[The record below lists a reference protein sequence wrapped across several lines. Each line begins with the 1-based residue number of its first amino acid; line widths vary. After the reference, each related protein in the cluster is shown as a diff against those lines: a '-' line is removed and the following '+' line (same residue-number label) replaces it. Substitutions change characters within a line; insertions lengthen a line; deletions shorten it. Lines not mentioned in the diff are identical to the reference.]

1 MDNEE
6 KYKKLIRAIKVL
18 RDLKPHDECLE
29 NWIKE
34 NAPEI
39 AEQEDERIRERLI
52 EFFKDWGKT
61 RSHCWSI
68 SISDILAW
76 LEKQDPKKHQEELD
90 AAYKTA
96 DKVQYKRG
104 YEDAVKEMEKQGWN
118 KDDESY
124 LNTTIAYLKDAKEF
138 KKTAEN
144 CINWLKSLRPQPKQ
158 EKPPMQN
165 GIIINGVEYE
175 LIEDREDKKH

>member
-39 AEQEDERIRERLI
+39 AESEDERIRKELI
-52 EFFKDWGKT
+52 DIVKKSPITFAFEDKGKV
-61 RSHCWSI
+61 
-68 SISDILAW
+68 LAW

-96 DKVQYKRG
+96 DKVQYHRG
-104 YEDAVKEMEKQGWN
+104 YEAAWKEMGEQ
-118 KDDESY
+118 
-124 LNTTIAYLKDAKEF
+124 
-138 KKTAEN
+138 
-144 CINWLKSLRPQPKQ
+144 
-158 EKPPMQN
+158 PPMQN
-165 GIIINGVEYE
+165 GITINGVEYE
-175 LIEDREDKKH
+175 LIEDREDDECERCALSDICHDARKEVICNPIFGDLSISHRFEKRKL

>member
-39 AEQEDERIRERLI
+39 AESEDERIRKAIIELVDCNERSGYTLLNNVS
-52 EFFKDWGKT
+52 T
-61 RSHCWSI
+61 SSM
-68 SISDILAW
+68 LAW

-96 DKVQYKRG
+96 DKVQYRRG
-104 YEDAVKEMEKQGWN
+104 YAAAWKEMGEQ
-118 KDDESY
+118 
-124 LNTTIAYLKDAKEF
+124 
-138 KKTAEN
+138 
-144 CINWLKSLRPQPKQ
+144 
-158 EKPPMQN
+158 PPMQN
-165 GIIINGVEYE
+165 GITINGVEYE
-175 LIEDREDKKH
+175 LIEDREDDECERCALSDICHDARKEVICNPIFGDLSICHRFEKRKL

>member
-6 KYKKLIRAIKVL
+6 KYKKLIRAIKIL
-18 RDLKPHDECLE
+18 REIKPRDESLE
-29 NWIKE
+29 KWIKDYV
-34 NAPEI
+34 PDL
-39 AEQEDERIRERLI
+39 AETDDERIRERLI

-96 DKVQYKRG
+96 DKVQYRRG
-104 YEDAVKEMEKQGWN
+104 YKAAWEEMGEQ
-118 KDDESY
+118 
-124 LNTTIAYLKDAKEF
+124 
-138 KKTAEN
+138 
-144 CINWLKSLRPQPKQ
+144 
-158 EKPPMQN
+158 PPMQN

-175 LIEDREDKKH
+175 LIEDREDDECERCALSNICHDARKEVICNPIFGDLSICHRFEKRKL

>member
-18 RDLKPHDECLE
+18 RGMKPHDECLE

-39 AEQEDERIRERLI
+39 AESDDERIRKEIYQFVYEQRP
-52 EFFKDWGKT
+52 EKEW
-61 RSHCWSI
+61 
-68 SISDILAW
+68 LAW

-90 AAYKTA
+90 AAYKTE
-96 DKVQYKRG
+96 YHRG
-104 YEDAVKEMEKQGWN
+104 YKAAW
-118 KDDESY
+118 KDMGE
-124 LNTTIAYLKDAKEF
+124 
-138 KKTAEN
+138 
-144 CINWLKSLRPQPKQ
+144 Q
-158 EKPPMQN
+158 KPPMQN

-175 LIEDREDKKH
+175 LIEDRDDGECERCALNEICHDARKEVICNPIFGDLSIRHRFAMRK

>member
-6 KYKKLIRAIKVL
+6 KYKKLISAIKVL

-39 AEQEDERIRERLI
+39 AESEDERIRKEIYQFVYEQRP
-52 EFFKDWGKT
+52 EKEW
-61 RSHCWSI
+61 
-68 SISDILAW
+68 LAW

-96 DKVQYKRG
+96 DKVQYHRG
-104 YEDAVKEMEKQGWN
+104 YKAAWEEMGEQ
-118 KDDESY
+118 
-124 LNTTIAYLKDAKEF
+124 
-138 KKTAEN
+138 
-144 CINWLKSLRPQPKQ
+144 
-158 EKPPMQN
+158 PPMQN

-175 LIEDREDKKH
+175 LIEDREDDECERCALNEICHDARKEVICNPIFGDLSIRHRFAMRK

>member
-39 AEQEDERIRERLI
+39 AESEDERIKKEIYQFVYEQRPEK
-52 EFFKDWGKT
+52 EW
-61 RSHCWSI
+61 
-68 SISDILAW
+68 LAW

-90 AAYKTA
+90 AAYKTE
-96 DKVQYKRG
+96 YHRG
-104 YEDAVKEMEKQGWN
+104 YKAAW
-118 KDDESY
+118 KDMGE
-124 LNTTIAYLKDAKEF
+124 
-138 KKTAEN
+138 
-144 CINWLKSLRPQPKQ
+144 Q
-158 EKPPMQN
+158 PPMKN

-175 LIEDREDKKH
+175 LIEDREDDECERCALNEICHDARKEVICNPIFGDLSISHRFDKRK